1 MEPVYDLMTRLLSE
15 YFGVPEEQLTPD
27 ATFERLDIDSLAQVE
42 LVTLLEDRLKVTLGE
57 PPAGATLGE
66 IAARIERLVAAGTVG
81 AQPQAPADAVASA
94 GPAR

>member
-27 ATFERLDIDSLAQVE
+27 ATFEQLDIDSLAQVE
-42 LVTLLEDRLKVTLGE
+42 MVTLLEDRLKVTLDE
-57 PPAGATLGE
+57 NPAGATLGE
-66 IAARIERLVAAGTVG
+66 TAARIERLIGAGAIG
-81 AQPQAPADAVASA
+81 AQPQGPADAVAPA